1 MAAKSLKHPPALQA
15 LSPLQWAV
23 LILLTTLVVAEILIA
38 GGDLLWWQAW
48 VVTIW
53 LLMVSLGGR
62 VWAEIRHPGLLAE
75 RAAYED
81 SQNVKSWDKLLSPLM
96 VLTVTILPYLISG
109 LDHRFGWSPAI
120 PVELTILGLGLTFLG
135 YGISAWALLENRF
148 FSRVVRIQVERN
160 HVVCDTGPYRFIRH
174 PGYAGN
180 LLGLVGLALGLA
192 SLWTL
197 LPAVLALVVTL
208 VRTSLED
215 QALQNELPGY
225 REYARRTRFRLF
237 PGIY

>member
-1 MAAKSLKHPPALQA
+1 M
-15 LSPLQWAV
+15 
-23 LILLTTLVVAEILIA
+23 
-38 GGDLLWWQAW
+38 
-48 VVTIW
+48 
-53 LLMVSLGGR
+53 
-62 VWAEIRHPGLLAE
+62 
-75 RAAYED
+75 
-81 SQNVKSWDKLLSPLM
+81 
-96 VLTVTILPYLISG
+96 
-109 LDHRFGWSPAI
+109 
-120 PVELTILGLGLTFLG
+120 ELTILGLGLTFLG